1 MIKFIIGFMLGGM
14 FGTLTLAVLVA
25 GREADRMIPD
35 VEPDMFQRRDGFFA
49 DCAHVCGNCVHWE
62 DQIYSWGRVQ
72 YCDLDYKPTEAGDIC
87 NRRATP

>member
-35 VEPDMFQRRDGFFA
+35 VSADMFQRRDGFLS
-49 DCAHVCGNCVHWE
+49 DCAHVCGNCVHWRDE
-62 DQIYSWGRVQ
+62 LYAWGLVQ
-72 YCDLDYKPTEAGDIC
+72 YCTLDDKATEAGDIC
-87 NRRATP
+87 HRIRE